1 MISNV
6 VSLNIKMIQE
16 HLGNPI
22 DLTIR
27 DLTIKIQ
34 NQRISVSLVYLSGIV
49 NEEEIEGC
57 LIKPIQQCQLSQFDK
72 DFIQILQKE
81 MIGVKSVIVTH
92 SFHEIIKALLKG
104 HTVVILDGETTV
116 LLANTAK
123 WKERAVAS
131 PEGQRVAKGPMIGFN
146 EHLETNM
153 SFIRKVLKSEMLSFE
168 KYTLGTMTNTD
179 ICLVYMRNLVDHQ
192 VLQELKKRIGQLH
205 LTEVLEANYLEESL
219 SSDFITPFPLILNT
233 DRPDV
238 VAASITE
245 GRIAI
250 LVEGTPYSLIVP
262 ALFLQFIQS
271 PDDYYIKGYGVL
283 GRPFRFI
290 ASCLSIYIP
299 AFYIAFINFHP
310 GLVPVELLLNLA
322 SQREDKPLPL
332 VIELLVFTFLF
343 QMIVEGSMRLP
354 KALAFVV
361 SILGTII
368 IGQSAVEAGIV
379 QPATLLIVSISHI
392 LGFVS
397 PFITFGTTI
406 RTLRYLFIMIA
417 SFLGLYGII
426 LATLLLLF
434 HLNHI
439 RSFGIPYLAPVSPFN
454 LYDQK
459 DSFFKFPLRKRTNNL
474 HRLHHEE
481 LVDKE
486 KRGERKR

>member
-1 MISNV
+1 MISNI
-6 VSLNIKMIQE
+6 VSSNIKMIQE

-22 DLTIR
+22 DLTVR
-27 DLTIKIQ
+27 ELTIKIQ
-34 NQRISVSLVYLSGIV
+34 NQKIEASLVYLSGIV
-49 NEEEIEGC
+49 NEEEIERC
-57 LIKPIQQCQLSQFDK
+57 LIKPIQQCHVHHFGK
-72 DFIQILQKE
+72 DFIQVLQKE
-81 MIGVKSVIVTH
+81 MIGVKSVLLTQ
-92 SFHEIIKALLKG
+92 SFHEVIKGILKG
-104 HTVVILDGETTV
+104 HTVFILDGEKTV

-146 EHLETNM
+146 EHLETNI
-153 SFIRKVLKSEMLSFE
+153 SFIRKVLKSEMLRFE

-179 ICLVYMRNLVDHQ
+179 ICLVYMNNTVDHQ
-192 VLQELKKRIGQLH
+192 VLQELKQRIEKLH
-205 LTEVLEANYLEESL
+205 LIEVLEANYLEESI

-238 VAASITE
+238 VTASIIE

-262 ALFLQFIQS
+262 ALFLQFLKS

-283 GRPFRFI
+283 SMPLRFI

-299 AFYIAFINFHP
+299 AFYISFINFHP
-310 GLVPVELLLNLA
+310 GLIPVELLLNLA

-332 VIELLVFTFLF
+332 VIELLLFTFLF
-343 QMIVEGSMRLP
+343 QMIVESSMRLP

-361 SILGTII
+361 SILGAII

-392 LGFVS
+392 LGFVT
-397 PFITFGTTI
+397 PFITFGATI
-406 RTLRYLFIMIA
+406 RTLRYLFILIA

-439 RSFGIPYLAPVSPFN
+439 RSFGIPYLASISPFN
-454 LYDQK
+454 LYNQK
-459 DSFFKFPLRKRTNNL
+459 ENFFKFPLGKTINNPS
-474 HRLHHEE
+474 RLQHEE

-486 KRGERKR
+486 KRGGRKR